1 MDPLQAHLVTSESQH
16 PRYSSSAVLSISKRS
31 EPETMDSWF
40 YRRGWIRTDTP
51 PTTSLE
57 PTTWMIFMDSVG
69 GCKQISVQLSGADHQ
84 TIEVSRGK
92 PGTRVGNGR
101 YRIRPGC

>member
-31 EPETMDSWF
+31 EPETIDSWF
-40 YRRGWIRTDTP
+40 YRRGWIRTDRP

-57 PTTWMIFMDSVG
+57 PPTGMIFMDSVG
-69 GCKQISVQLSGADHQ
+69 VGKQISGQLTGAGHQ
-84 TIEVSRGK
+84 KIQVSPRK
-92 PGTRVGNGR
+92 AFPRVGKG
-101 YRIRPGC
+101 